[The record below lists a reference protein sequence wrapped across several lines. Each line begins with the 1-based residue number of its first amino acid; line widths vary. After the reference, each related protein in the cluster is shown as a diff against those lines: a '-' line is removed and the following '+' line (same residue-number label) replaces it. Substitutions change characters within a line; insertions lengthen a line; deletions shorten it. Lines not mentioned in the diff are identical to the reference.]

1 VSRKEGITEE
11 QLRDLA
17 NFESSPH
24 FSEREKLVLRLA
36 VALTKIPTNVS
47 DELYAA
53 LRAQFSE
60 RELVELTAVIVW
72 ENARARFNR
81 TFGIESEGYSKGQF
95 CPVPEGR

>member
-1 VSRKEGITEE
+1 MSRKEGISEE

-17 NFESSPH
+17 EFASSPH
-24 FSEREKLVLRLA
+24 FNEREKLVLRLA
-36 VALTKIPTNVS
+36 AALTKIPSNVE

-60 RELVELTAVIVW
+60 REIVELTAVIAW

-81 TFGIESEGYSKGQF
+81 TFGIESGGYSEGQF
-95 CPVPEGR
+95 CPMPER